1 MRAGELRACDA
12 WRVFGR
18 MRAVLRGCVCVFTGA
33 WRMAWRM
40 AWRARARSCSCALAV
55 GRRWIEGA
63 VNERAPEDCGALR
76 YYKRSLVKQMR
87 REGKGWWVLKR
98 LGGEIEVSNPRKRVK
113 LAPAAASLV
122 TFSFALLLSSSLLY
136 AALFPGFSMPSS
148 YASFYAE
155 KSNAASPEGIIRAL
169 VGGGSS
175 EVSSVDGNGPSSD
188 VSASSALTFSSF
200 FASAIQSTEATVSKT
215 ESVKTQ
221 NPSSDNFSSVGASG
235 GSDQSGPSGGSPAG
249 SEDSGGAAS
258 GSGGAATA
266 SGLTAAEENEFH
278 AFLVDRFNQ
287 CVQLS
292 GSLRESS
299 GHLQYDADLG
309 DFGDAAQWYSDMLI
323 YDNSIDSMKV
333 ELNRKIPVAERSR
346 YRNFWSEIQ
355 CMVNDLGT
363 MSAALVN
370 QWGIAKQSGS
380 ASAVDTSATYASYRA
395 HEDRARSLA

>member
-1 MRAGELRACDA
+1 M
-12 WRVFGR
+12 
-18 MRAVLRGCVCVFTGA
+18 
-33 WRMAWRM
+33 
-40 AWRARARSCSCALAV
+40 
-55 GRRWIEGA
+55 
-63 VNERAPEDCGALR
+63 
-76 YYKRSLVKQMR
+76 
-87 REGKGWWVLKR
+87 KR
-98 LGGEIEVSNPRKRVK
+98 LGGEIAVSNPRKRVK

-148 YASFYAE
+148 YASFHAE

-221 NPSSDNFSSVGASG
+221 NPSSDNFSSGGASG
-235 GSDQSGPSGGSPAG
+235 DSGQSGPSGGSTA
-249 SEDSGGAAS
+249 
-258 GSGGAATA
+258 GSGGADSNGQGGGATA

-333 ELNRKIPVAERSR
+333 ALNRKIPVAERSR

-355 CMVNDLGT
+355 YMVNDLGT

>member
-33 WRMAWRM
+33 WRMAWR
-40 AWRARARSCSCALAV
+40 ARARSRLCASAV
-55 GRRWIEGA
+55 GRRWIKGA

-136 AALFPGFSMPSS
+136 AALFPGFSTPSS

-221 NPSSDNFSSVGASG
+221 NPSSDNLSSGGASG

-249 SEDSGGAAS
+249 SED
-258 GSGGAATA
+258 SGGAATA

-323 YDNSIDSMKV
+323 YDNSIDSMKA
-333 ELNRKIPVAERSR
+333 ELNRKIPVAERSC

>member
-1 MRAGELRACDA
+1 MRGNYALVALSVFFWAHAGALRKH
-12 WRVFGR
+12 
-18 MRAVLRGCVCVFTGA
+18 VCIFA
-33 WRMAWRM
+33 EAWRM
-40 AWRARARSCSCALAV
+40 AWRARARSRSCASAV
-55 GRRWIEGA
+55 GRRWIKGA
-63 VNERAPEDCGALR
+63 VNKRAPEDCGALR

-87 REGKGWWVLKR
+87 REGKGWWVLRK
-98 LGGEIEVSNPRKRVK
+98 LGGEIEASNPRKRVK

-136 AALFPGFSMPSS
+136 AALFPGFSVPSS

-175 EVSSVDGNGPSSD
+175 EVSSVDGNEPSSD

-221 NPSSDNFSSVGASG
+221 NPSSDNLSSGGASG

-249 SEDSGGAAS
+249 SEDSGGADS
-258 GSGGAATA
+258 NGSGGAATA

-299 GHLQYDADLG
+299 GHLQHDADLG

-370 QWGIAKQSGS
+370 QWGIAKRSGS

>member
-1 MRAGELRACDA
+1 MRAGGYALVALSVFLGACGPFCA
-12 WRVFGR
+12 GVF
-18 MRAVLRGCVCVFTGA
+18 AFSPGA
-33 WRMAWRM
+33 WQM
-40 AWRARARSCSCALAV
+40 AWRARARSRSCASAV
-55 GRRWIEGA
+55 GRQRIKGA

-148 YASFYAE
+148 YASFHAE

-221 NPSSDNFSSVGASG
+221 NPSSDNFSSGGASG
-235 GSDQSGPSGGSPAG
+235 DSGQSGPSGGS
-249 SEDSGGAAS
+249 AA
-258 GSGGAATA
+258 GSGGADSNGQGGGATA

-292 GSLRESS
+292 GSLRESL

-333 ELNRKIPVAERSR
+333 ALNRKIPVAERSR

-355 CMVNDLGT
+355 YMVNDLGT

>member
-1 MRAGELRACDA
+1 MWRLACFWVHAGRFARVRLRF
-12 WRVFGR
+12 R
-18 MRAVLRGCVCVFTGA
+18 RGLADGLA
-33 WRMAWRM
+33 
-40 AWRARARSCSCALAV
+40 SPCAIAFV
-55 GRRWIEGA
+55 RRWIKGA

-87 REGKGWWVLKR
+87 REGKGWRVLKR

-136 AALFPGFSMPSS
+136 AALFPGFSVPSS

-175 EVSSVDGNGPSSD
+175 EVSSVDGNELSSD

-221 NPSSDNFSSVGASG
+221 NASSDNLSSGGASG
-235 GSDQSGPSGGSPAG
+235 DSGQSGPSGGSPAG
-249 SEDSGGAAS
+249 SEDPDGAAS
-258 GSGGAATA
+258 GSGGGATA

-333 ELNRKIPVAERSR
+333 ELNRARRRAFSLSQFLERDSVHGER
-346 YRNFWSEIQ
+346 FGHH
-355 CMVNDLGT
+355 VG
-363 MSAALVN
+363 
-370 QWGIAKQSGS
+370 
-380 ASAVDTSATYASYRA
+380 
-395 HEDRARSLA
+395 RARESVGNCKAVGLGERCGHLCDLCELPRA

>member
-1 MRAGELRACDA
+1 
-12 WRVFGR
+12 
-18 MRAVLRGCVCVFTGA
+18 
-33 WRMAWRM
+33 M
-40 AWRARARSCSCALAV
+40 AWRACARSRSCALAV
-55 GRRWIEGA
+55 GRRRIEGA

-87 REGKGWWVLKR
+87 REGKGWRVLKR

-136 AALFPGFSMPSS
+136 AALFPGFSTPSS

-175 EVSSVDGNGPSSD
+175 EVSSIDGNESSSD

-200 FASAIQSTEATVSKT
+200 SLPRFNRPRRPSRRPNPSKRKTLHRTIPLRVGRRAALANRALRTEALLAQV
-215 ESVKTQ
+215 VR
-221 NPSSDNFSSVGASG
+221 
-235 GSDQSGPSGGSPAG
+235 
-249 SEDSGGAAS
+249 AAQIPMVR
-258 GSGGAATA
+258 AATA

-299 GHLQYDADLG
+299 GHLQHDADLG

-355 CMVNDLGT
+355 YMVNDLGT

-380 ASAVDTSATYASYRA
+380 ASAVDTSAIYASYRA

>member
-1 MRAGELRACDA
+1 MRGNYALVALS
-12 WRVFGR
+12 VFFGR
-18 MRAVLRGCVCVFTGA
+18 TRALCASTFAFSPG
-33 WRMAWRM
+33 AWRM
-40 AWRARARSCSCALAV
+40 AWRARARSRSCASAV
-55 GRRWIEGA
+55 GRRRIKGA

-76 YYKRSLVKQMR
+76 YYRRSLVKQMR

-175 EVSSVDGNGPSSD
+175 EVSSVGGNEPSSD

-221 NPSSDNFSSVGASG
+221 NPSSDNLSSG
-235 GSDQSGPSGGSPAG
+235 GVPGDSDQLGPSGGSPAG
-249 SEDSGGAAS
+249 SEDSDGADS
-258 GSGGAATA
+258 NGSGGGATA

-323 YDNSIDSMKV
+323 YDNSIDSMKA
-333 ELNRKIPVAERSR
+333 ELNRKILVAERSR

-355 CMVNDLGT
+355 YMVNDLGT

-370 QWGIAKQSGS
+370 QRGIAKQSGS

>member
-1 MRAGELRACDA
+1 
-12 WRVFGR
+12 
-18 MRAVLRGCVCVFTGA
+18 
-33 WRMAWRM
+33 M
-40 AWRARARSCSCALAV
+40 AWRARARSRSCASAV
-55 GRRWIEGA
+55 GRRRIKGA

-122 TFSFALLLSSSLLY
+122 TFSFVLLLSSSLLY
-136 AALFPGFSMPSS
+136 AALFPGFSVPSS

-221 NPSSDNFSSVGASG
+221 NPSSDNLSSGGASG
-235 GSDQSGPSGGSPAG
+235 GSGQSGPSGGSPAG
-249 SEDSGGAAS
+249 SED
-258 GSGGAATA
+258 SGGAATA

-346 YRNFWSEIQ
+346 YHNFWSEIQ

>member
-1 MRAGELRACDA
+1 M
-12 WRVFGR
+12 
-18 MRAVLRGCVCVFTGA
+18 
-33 WRMAWRM
+33 
-40 AWRARARSCSCALAV
+40 
-55 GRRWIEGA
+55 
-63 VNERAPEDCGALR
+63 
-76 YYKRSLVKQMR
+76 
-87 REGKGWWVLKR
+87 KR

-148 YASFYAE
+148 YASFHAE

-200 FASAIQSTEATVSKT
+200 FASAIQSTEVTVSKT

-221 NPSSDNFSSVGASG
+221 NPSSDNFSSGGASG
-235 GSDQSGPSGGSPAG
+235 DSGQSGPSGGSTA
-249 SEDSGGAAS
+249 
-258 GSGGAATA
+258 GSGGADSNGQGGGATA
-266 SGLTAAEENEFH
+266 SGLTVAEENEFH

-287 CVQLS
+287 CVKLS
-292 GSLRESS
+292 FNLRESS

-346 YRNFWSEIQ
+346 YRDFWGEVQ
-355 CMVNDLGT
+355 YMVNDLGT
-363 MSAALVN
+363 MSAVLVN

-380 ASAVDTSATYASYRA
+380 ASTVDISAPYASYRA

>member
-1 MRAGELRACDA
+1 MRGNYVLVALSVFLDACGPFCAGAFAFSPGLDGWLGEPVRGRVRAL
-12 WRVFGR
+12 WRSAAGG
-18 MRAVLRGCVCVFTGA
+18 LRGP
-33 WRMAWRM
+33 
-40 AWRARARSCSCALAV
+40 
-55 GRRWIEGA
+55 

-148 YASFYAE
+148 YASFHAE
-155 KSNAASPEGIIRAL
+155 KSNAASPEGIIHAL

-200 FASAIQSTEATVSKT
+200 FAPAIQSTEATVSKT

-221 NPSSDNFSSVGASG
+221 NPSSDNLSSG
-235 GSDQSGPSGGSPAG
+235 GVPGDSDQLGPSGGSPAG
-249 SEDSGGAAS
+249 SEDSDGADS
-258 GSGGAATA
+258 NGSGGAATA

-299 GHLQYDADLG
+299 GHLQHDADLG

>member
-12 WRVFGR
+12 WCVFGR

-33 WRMAWRM
+33 WRMAWR
-40 AWRARARSCSCALAV
+40 ARARSRSCASAV
-55 GRRWIEGA
+55 GRRRIKGA

-148 YASFYAE
+148 YASFYVE

-221 NPSSDNFSSVGASG
+221 NPSSDNLSSGGASG

-249 SEDSGGAAS
+249 SG
-258 GSGGAATA
+258 GSGGVDSNGSGDGATA

-299 GHLQYDADLG
+299 GHLQYDAGLG

-323 YDNSIDSMKV
+323 YDNSIDSMKA
-333 ELNRKIPVAERSR
+333 ELNRKILVAERSR

-355 CMVNDLGT
+355 YMVNDLGT

>member
-1 MRAGELRACDA
+1 MWRLACFWVHAGRFARVRLRFRRGLGGWLGEPVRDRVRALRRSVA
-12 WRVFGR
+12 GG
-18 MRAVLRGCVCVFTGA
+18 LR
-33 WRMAWRM
+33 
-40 AWRARARSCSCALAV
+40 
-55 GRRWIEGA
+55 GA

-87 REGKGWWVLKR
+87 REGKGWRVLKR

-175 EVSSVDGNGPSSD
+175 EVSSVDGNEPSSD

-221 NPSSDNFSSVGASG
+221 NPSSDNPSLG
-235 GSDQSGPSGGSPAG
+235 GVPGDSDQLGPSGGSPAG
-249 SEDSGGAAS
+249 SEDSDGADS
-258 GSGGAATA
+258 NGSGGAATA

-299 GHLQYDADLG
+299 GHLQHDADLG

-363 MSAALVN
+363 MSAALVD

-380 ASAVDTSATYASYRA
+380 ASAVDTSATYASYRV

>member
-1 MRAGELRACDA
+1 
-12 WRVFGR
+12 
-18 MRAVLRGCVCVFTGA
+18 
-33 WRMAWRM
+33 
-40 AWRARARSCSCALAV
+40 
-55 GRRWIEGA
+55 
-63 VNERAPEDCGALR
+63 
-76 YYKRSLVKQMR
+76 
-87 REGKGWWVLKR
+87 
-98 LGGEIEVSNPRKRVK
+98 
-113 LAPAAASLV
+113 
-122 TFSFALLLSSSLLY
+122 
-136 AALFPGFSMPSS
+136 MPSS
-148 YASFYAE
+148 YASFHAE

-221 NPSSDNFSSVGASG
+221 NPSSDNFSSGGASG
-235 GSDQSGPSGGSPAG
+235 DSGQSGPSGGSTA
-249 SEDSGGAAS
+249 
-258 GSGGAATA
+258 GSGGADSNGQGGGATA

-333 ELNRKIPVAERSR
+333 ALNRKIPVAERSR

-355 CMVNDLGT
+355 YMVNDLGT

>member
-33 WRMAWRM
+33 WRMAWR
-40 AWRARARSCSCALAV
+40 ARARSRSCALAV
-55 GRRWIEGA
+55 GRRRIEGA

-148 YASFYAE
+148 YASFHAE
-155 KSNAASPEGIIRAL
+155 KSNAASPEGIIHAL

-221 NPSSDNFSSVGASG
+221 NPSSDNLSSGGASG
-235 GSDQSGPSGGSPAG
+235 GSGQSGPPGGSSAGSGGS
-249 SEDSGGAAS
+249 GGADS
-258 GSGGAATA
+258 NGSGGAATV

-323 YDNSIDSMKV
+323 YDNSIDSMKA
-333 ELNRKIPVAERSR
+333 ELNRKILVAERSR

>member
-1 MRAGELRACDA
+1 
-12 WRVFGR
+12 

-33 WRMAWRM
+33 WRMAWR
-40 AWRARARSCSCALAV
+40 ARARSRSCALAV
-55 GRRWIEGA
+55 GRRRIEGA

-136 AALFPGFSMPSS
+136 AALSLAFPCRARMRLFMPRR
-148 YASFYAE
+148 AT
-155 KSNAASPEGIIRAL
+155 PHRLRAL
-169 VGGGSS
+169 FAR
-175 EVSSVDGNGPSSD
+175 SSVVARARSLPLTGMGP
-188 VSASSALTFSSF
+188 LPTFRPLLRLRSRVF

-221 NPSSDNFSSVGASG
+221 NPSSDNLSSGGASG

-258 GSGGAATA
+258 GSGGGATA

-299 GHLQYDADLG
+299 GHLQHDADLG
-309 DFGDAAQWYSDMLI
+309 DFGDAAQWYSDILI
-323 YDNSIDSMKV
+323 YDNSIDSMKAA
-333 ELNRKIPVAERSR
+333 LNRKIPVAERSR

>member
-1 MRAGELRACDA
+1 
-12 WRVFGR
+12 

-33 WRMAWRM
+33 WRMAWR
-40 AWRARARSCSCALAV
+40 ARARSRSCALAV
-55 GRRWIEGA
+55 GRRRIEGA

-148 YASFYAE
+148 YASFHAE

-200 FASAIQSTEATVSKT
+200 FASAIQSTEATVSKA

-221 NPSSDNFSSVGASG
+221 NPSSDNLSSGGASG
-235 GSDQSGPSGGSPAG
+235 DSDQSGPSGGSPAG

-258 GSGGAATA
+258 GSGGGVTA

-323 YDNSIDSMKV
+323 YDNSIDSMKA
-333 ELNRKIPVAERSR
+333 ELNRKILVAERSR

-380 ASAVDTSATYASYRA
+380 ASSVDTSVTYASYRA

>member
-33 WRMAWRM
+33 WRMAWR
-40 AWRARARSCSCALAV
+40 ARARSRSCASAV
-55 GRRWIEGA
+55 GRRRIEGA

-76 YYKRSLVKQMR
+76 YYRRSLVKQMR

-136 AALFPGFSMPSS
+136 AALFLGFSMPSS
-148 YASFYAE
+148 YASFHAE
-155 KSNAASPEGIIRAL
+155 KSNAASPGGIIRAL

-221 NPSSDNFSSVGASG
+221 NPSSDNLSSGGVSG

-249 SEDSGGAAS
+249 SEDSDGAAS
-258 GSGGAATA
+258 GSGGGATA

-299 GHLQYDADLG
+299 GHLQHDAGLG

-355 CMVNDLGT
+355 YMVNDLGT

-370 QWGIAKQSGS
+370 QWGIAKQLGS

>member
-1 MRAGELRACDA
+1 MQGNYALVTLGVFLDACGPFCAGAFAFSPGLGGWLGEPVRDRVRALRRSVA
-12 WRVFGR
+12 GG
-18 MRAVLRGCVCVFTGA
+18 LR
-33 WRMAWRM
+33 
-40 AWRARARSCSCALAV
+40 
-55 GRRWIEGA
+55 GA

-175 EVSSVDGNGPSSD
+175 EVSSVDGNEPSSD

-221 NPSSDNFSSVGASG
+221 NPSSDNPSSG
-235 GSDQSGPSGGSPAG
+235 GVPGDSDQLGPSGGSPAG
-249 SEDSGGAAS
+249 SEDSDGADS
-258 GSGGAATA
+258 NGSGGAATA

-299 GHLQYDADLG
+299 GHLQYDAGLG

-323 YDNSIDSMKV
+323 YDNSIDSMKA
-333 ELNRKIPVAERSR
+333 ELNRKILVAERSR

-355 CMVNDLGT
+355 YMVNDLGT

>member
-1 MRAGELRACDA
+1 
-12 WRVFGR
+12 

-33 WRMAWRM
+33 WRMAWR
-40 AWRARARSCSCALAV
+40 ARARSRSRALAV
-55 GRRWIEGA
+55 GRRRIEGA

-148 YASFYAE
+148 YASFHAE

-221 NPSSDNFSSVGASG
+221 NPSSDNFSSGGASG
-235 GSDQSGPSGGSPAG
+235 DSGQSSPSGGSTAG
-249 SEDSGGAAS
+249 SGGADS
-258 GSGGAATA
+258 NGSGGAATA

-355 CMVNDLGT
+355 YMVNDLGT

>member
-1 MRAGELRACDA
+1 MRGDYALVALSVFLGACGPFCAGAL
-12 WRVFGR
+12 VFSPG
-18 MRAVLRGCVCVFTGA
+18 
-33 WRMAWRM
+33 AWRM
-40 AWRARARSCSCALAV
+40 AWRARARSRSCASAV
-55 GRRWIEGA
+55 GRQRIEGA
-63 VNERAPEDCGALR
+63 VNECAPEDCGALR

-87 REGKGWWVLKR
+87 REGKGWRVLKR

-136 AALFPGFSMPSS
+136 AALFPGFSTPSS
-148 YASFYAE
+148 YAPFHAE

-175 EVSSVDGNGPSSD
+175 EVSSVDGNEPSSD
-188 VSASSALTFSSF
+188 VSASSALAFSSF
-200 FASAIQSTEATVSKT
+200 FASAIQSTEATVSKA

-221 NPSSDNFSSVGASG
+221 NPSSDNLSSGGASG
-235 GSDQSGPSGGSPAG
+235 GSGQSGPSGGSPAG

-258 GSGGAATA
+258 GSGGGATA

-299 GHLQYDADLG
+299 GHLQHDADLG

-323 YDNSIDSMKV
+323 YDNSIDFMKV

>member
-1 MRAGELRACDA
+1 
-12 WRVFGR
+12 
-18 MRAVLRGCVCVFTGA
+18 
-33 WRMAWRM
+33 M
-40 AWRARARSCSCALAV
+40 AWRAHARSRSCALAV
-55 GRRWIEGA
+55 GRRRIERA

-87 REGKGWWVLKR
+87 REGKGWRVLKR

-113 LAPAAASLV
+113 LAPVAASLV

-136 AALFPGFSMPSS
+136 AALFPGFSTPSS
-148 YASFYAE
+148 YASFHAE

-175 EVSSVDGNGPSSD
+175 EVSSVDGNGPSSN

-200 FASAIQSTEATVSKT
+200 FASAIQSTEATVSKA

-221 NPSSDNFSSVGASG
+221 NPSSGNLSSGGASG
-235 GSDQSGPSGGSPAG
+235 GSDQSGPSSGSPAG
-249 SEDSGGAAS
+249 SED
-258 GSGGAATA
+258 SGGAATA

-355 CMVNDLGT
+355 YMVNDLGT

>member
-1 MRAGELRACDA
+1 M
-12 WRVFGR
+12 
-18 MRAVLRGCVCVFTGA
+18 
-33 WRMAWRM
+33 
-40 AWRARARSCSCALAV
+40 
-55 GRRWIEGA
+55 
-63 VNERAPEDCGALR
+63 
-76 YYKRSLVKQMR
+76 
-87 REGKGWWVLKR
+87 KR

-148 YASFYAE
+148 YASFHAE

-221 NPSSDNFSSVGASG
+221 NPSSDNFSSGGASG
-235 GSDQSGPSGGSPAG
+235 DSGQSGPSGGSTA
-249 SEDSGGAAS
+249 
-258 GSGGAATA
+258 GSGGADSNGQGGGATA

-355 CMVNDLGT
+355 YMVNDLGT
-363 MSAALVN
+363 ISAALVN

>member
-18 MRAVLRGCVCVFTGA
+18 MRAVLRGRVCVFTGA
-33 WRMAWRM
+33 WRMAR
-40 AWRARARSCSCALAV
+40 RARARSRSCVSAV
-55 GRRWIEGA
+55 GRRRIKGA

-76 YYKRSLVKQMR
+76 YYRRSLVKQMR

-175 EVSSVDGNGPSSD
+175 EVSSIDGNESSSD

-221 NPSSDNFSSVGASG
+221 NPSSDNPSSGGASG
-235 GSDQSGPSGGSPAG
+235 GSGQSGPSDGSPAG
-249 SEDSGGAAS
+249 PG
-258 GSGGAATA
+258 GSGGADSNGSGGGATA

-299 GHLQYDADLG
+299 GHLQHDADLG

>member
-12 WRVFGR
+12 WCVFGR

-33 WRMAWRM
+33 WRMAWR
-40 AWRARARSCSCALAV
+40 ARARSRSCASAV
-55 GRRWIEGA
+55 GRRRIKGA

-148 YASFYAE
+148 YASFYVE

-221 NPSSDNFSSVGASG
+221 NPSSDNLSSGGASG

-249 SEDSGGAAS
+249 SEDSDGADS
-258 GSGGAATA
+258 NGSGGAATA
-266 SGLTAAEENEFH
+266 SGLTAAEENESH

-299 GHLQYDADLG
+299 GHLQYDAGLG

-323 YDNSIDSMKV
+323 YDSSIDSMKA
-333 ELNRKIPVAERSR
+333 ELNRKILVAERSR

-355 CMVNDLGT
+355 YMVNDLGT

-370 QWGIAKQSGS
+370 QWGIAKQSGL

>member
-1 MRAGELRACDA
+1 MQGNYALVTLSVFLDACGPFCAGAL
-12 WRVFGR
+12 VFSPG
-18 MRAVLRGCVCVFTGA
+18 
-33 WRMAWRM
+33 AWRM
-40 AWRARARSCSCALAV
+40 AWRARARSRSCASAV
-55 GRRWIEGA
+55 GRQRIEGA

-87 REGKGWWVLKR
+87 REGKGWRILKS

-200 FASAIQSTEATVSKT
+200 FASAIQSTEATVSKN
-215 ESVKTQ
+215 ESVNLQ
-221 NPSSDNFSSVGASG
+221 DPSSDNPSSGGASG
-235 GSDQSGPSGGSPAG
+235 GSGQSGPSDGSPAG
-249 SEDSGGAAS
+249 PG

-299 GHLQYDADLG
+299 GHLQHDADLG

-355 CMVNDLGT
+355 YMVNDLGT

>member
-1 MRAGELRACDA
+1 
-12 WRVFGR
+12 
-18 MRAVLRGCVCVFTGA
+18 
-33 WRMAWRM
+33 M
-40 AWRARARSCSCALAV
+40 AWRACARSRSCASAV
-55 GRRWIEGA
+55 GRRRIKGA

-76 YYKRSLVKQMR
+76 YYRRSLVKQMR
-87 REGKGWWVLKR
+87 REGKGWRVLKR

-122 TFSFALLLSSSLLY
+122 TFSFALLLSSSRLY

-148 YASFYAE
+148 YASFHAE

-221 NPSSDNFSSVGASG
+221 NPSSDNFSSGGASG
-235 GSDQSGPSGGSPAG
+235 DSGQSSPSGGSTA
-249 SEDSGGAAS
+249 
-258 GSGGAATA
+258 GSGGADSNGQGGGATA

-333 ELNRKIPVAERSR
+333 ALNRKIPVAERSR

-355 CMVNDLGT
+355 YMVNDLGT

>member
-1 MRAGELRACDA
+1 MRGNYALVALSVFLGACGPFCAGALA
-12 WRVFGR
+12 FSPG
-18 MRAVLRGCVCVFTGA
+18 
-33 WRMAWRM
+33 AWRM
-40 AWRARARSCSCALAV
+40 AWRARARSRSCASAV
-55 GRRWIEGA
+55 GRRRIKGA
-63 VNERAPEDCGALR
+63 VNERAPEDYGALR
-76 YYKRSLVKQMR
+76 YYKRSLVTQTR

-148 YASFYAE
+148 YASFHAE
-155 KSNAASPEGIIRAL
+155 KSNAASPEGIIHAL

-221 NPSSDNFSSVGASG
+221 NPSSDNFSSGGASG
-235 GSDQSGPSGGSPAG
+235 DSGQSGPSGGSTA
-249 SEDSGGAAS
+249 
-258 GSGGAATA
+258 GSGGADSNGQGGGATA
-266 SGLTAAEENEFH
+266 SGLTAPEENEFH

-333 ELNRKIPVAERSR
+333 ALNRKIPVAERSR

-355 CMVNDLGT
+355 YMVNDLGT

>member
-1 MRAGELRACDA
+1 MQGNYALVTLSVFLDACGPFCAGAFAFSPGLGGWLGEPVRGRVRALWRSVAGGLR
-12 WRVFGR
+12 
-18 MRAVLRGCVCVFTGA
+18 
-33 WRMAWRM
+33 
-40 AWRARARSCSCALAV
+40 
-55 GRRWIEGA
+55 GA

-148 YASFYAE
+148 YASFHAE

-200 FASAIQSTEATVSKT
+200 FASAIQSTEATVSKA

-221 NPSSDNFSSVGASG
+221 NPSSDNLSSGGASG

-249 SEDSGGAAS
+249 SEDSGG
-258 GSGGAATA
+258 GATA

-299 GHLQYDADLG
+299 GHLQHDADLG

-355 CMVNDLGT
+355 YMVNDLGT

-370 QWGIAKQSGS
+370 QRGIAKRSGS